1 MHNQATKIFLNF
13 FLRPCLK
20 NTVSW
25 ARFTCPLP
33 YTLYSREQRKG
44 GGRMSYAERREAI
57 LEVLCIRRHDTYRNL
72 AFEFQVSRE
81 TIRQDIAV
89 LMCSYPIETVR
100 GRHGGGV
107 KIADG
112 FYLYRKKLTARQ
124 AALLVKLSA
133 QLAGDDLATIDS
145 ILRQFAP

>member
-1 MHNQATKIFLNF
+1 
-13 FLRPCLK
+13 
-20 NTVSW
+20 
-25 ARFTCPLP
+25 
-33 YTLYSREQRKG
+33 
-44 GGRMSYAERREAI
+44 MSYAERREAI

-100 GRHGGGV
+100 GRYGGGV

-124 AALLVKLSA
+124 AVPGRRQSWRGMADAGCNHLHTDYEQEPILLFFKVQCFNAQGANWRRILSIVARSSPVSCALNFTSSEKA
-133 QLAGDDLATIDS
+133 
-145 ILRQFAP
+145 

>member
-1 MHNQATKIFLNF
+1 MRNQAEKIFLNF
-13 FLRPCLK
+13 FLKGQGSP
-20 NTVSW
+20 
-25 ARFTCPLP
+25 A
-33 YTLYSREQRKG
+33 LYPIPFIPESNEKG
-44 GGRMSYAERREAI
+44 GGHMNYAERREAI

-100 GRHGGGV
+100 GRYGGGV

-133 QLAGDDLATIDS
+133 QLTGDDLATIDS